1 MGLFRALSDK
11 ARARRKDGSPLPLYL
26 KLSIASFSGALASFL
41 GNPADLALVRM
52 QADSLLPAA
61 EQVKYRG
68 VGDALVRI
76 AKSDGVTGW
85 WVGCAPTIARAVLMN
100 GAMLATNDEVQERIG
115 KYFGGET
122 SFTTRSIAATVSGFT
137 AATASLPADLV
148 RVRLQKMTPDPVTG
162 KLPYSGF
169 LQCAA
174 SIAKDEGILTF
185 WRGLGTYT
193 ARIAPHVIITLS
205 LLPYTTALVAK
216 ITG

>member
-1 MGLFRALSDK
+1 
-11 ARARRKDGSPLPLYL
+11 
-26 KLSIASFSGALASFL
+26 
-41 GNPADLALVRM
+41 M